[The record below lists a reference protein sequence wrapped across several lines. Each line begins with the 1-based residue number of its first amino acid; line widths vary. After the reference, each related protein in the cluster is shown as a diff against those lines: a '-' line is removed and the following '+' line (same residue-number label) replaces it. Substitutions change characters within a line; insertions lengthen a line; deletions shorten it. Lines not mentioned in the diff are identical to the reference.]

1 MKGLSVRVCWCGGLS
16 IRGANEDLSV
26 RCKEHERERGEVT
39 RGGAVC
45 MSIGRRETIRW
56 ERGDEVAR

>member
-26 RCKEHERERGEVT
+26 RCKEHEREGRSHKGWCCVHEHWEKRDDKVGE
-39 RGGAVC
+39 GG
-45 MSIGRRETIRW
+45 
-56 ERGDEVAR
+56 